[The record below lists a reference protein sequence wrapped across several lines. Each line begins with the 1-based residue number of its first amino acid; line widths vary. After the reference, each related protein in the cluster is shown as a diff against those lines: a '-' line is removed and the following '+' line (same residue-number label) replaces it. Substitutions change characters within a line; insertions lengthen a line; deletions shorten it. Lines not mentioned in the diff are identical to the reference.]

1 MWSISETFTKLALV
15 PEPKNEACS
24 GDCFCLCG
32 CFSEVKFVDNNKLL
46 RQNRKALDTCLLYC
60 FSVYVECGTHP
71 EPTGTCRNHPEPN
84 QNRPEPPGT
93 LTKRQINK
101 NQLKNKETK

>member
-46 RQNRKALDTCLLYC
+46 RQNRKGTRYLSPVLLFGVC
-60 FSVYVECGTHP
+60 RMWNPSGTDRNLP
-71 EPTGTCRNHPEPN
+71 EPSGT
-84 QNRPEPPGT
+84 
-93 LTKRQINK
+93 
-101 NQLKNKETK
+101 